1 MMSAS
6 RHSSLGRPIDQ
17 RGHGRARALVSIA
30 LVGLLGAAA
39 CSKSSS
45 PTSPYGGG
53 GGGAGGGGG
62 GGAPLLSLGPFG
74 IAQSAE
80 FTFMNAGTFG
90 YHCIPHQSMGM
101 VGTVQVDAAGA
112 DSQLVQI
119 GLTGLSFTPATAH
132 IKPGGYVRWV
142 NASSFTIHTVTS
154 N

>member
-6 RHSSLGRPIDQ
+6 RHSSFGRPID
-17 RGHGRARALVSIA
+17 RHGHRRAQALVAIA

-53 GGGAGGGGG
+53 GGGGG
-62 GGAPLLSLGPFG
+62 GGAPVLSLGPFG
-74 IAQSAE
+74 LSQSAKVV
-80 FTFMNAGTFG
+80 FANAGTFG

-119 GLTGLSFTPATAH
+119 GPTGLLSFNPATAH
-132 IKPGGYVRWV
+132 IKPNGYVRWV
-142 NASSFTIHTVTS
+142 NVSSFTIHTVTS